1 MIYNIKCYQKDIPL
15 PSEEDKTKRHT
26 FAIGRRQ
33 KEIVFFKGK
42 IE

>member
-15 PSEEDKTKRHT
+15 PSEEDKK
-26 FAIGRRQ
+26 
-33 KEIVFFKGK
+33 KLFFKGK